1 MPLDVCRDSARPES
15 GGVAPALLS
24 GSGAAWFNDR
34 ANVWTTK
41 ARLGGPGSGPGRG
54 VIGG

>member
-15 GGVAPALLS
+15 GGVAPALLG